1 MLDFIFQLKKRIFK
15 MIKRL
20 FLGTTEVNFINVG
33 KTFYKFF
40 IVEVI
45 LFVSVITLS
54 LFGLLN
60 VNLSVDFT
68 GGTTYQLDAEYTD
81 TDIEEVMS
89 SNLLD
94 VSRYQTFDNSNSIIF
109 RATENTQEKE
119 TEFLFYLS
127 NKFQVPDEEIDF
139 QRVGPTFG
147 EEITEKGLQAL
158 IIFLS
163 LVVLLISYRYE
174 FKYSL
179 IALVA
184 LTHDLLLVFCI
195 YVLLGLE
202 ITPSTVIALLT
213 ILGYSLYDTVILF
226 DKLKD
231 SIKTSKFS
239 YLSVESLNKTFN
251 EVLMRSLNTSITS
264 AIPIASILFLGNY
277 LGLSG
282 TLTDFAL
289 PLFIGILSGT
299 YSSIFVTVP
308 FLSKIINN

>member
-1 MLDFIFQLKKRIFK
+1 MIKKLFIGSTDIDFLKVGKLFYRIFIIEALIFIAVFIF
-15 MIKRL
+15 
-20 FLGTTEVNFINVG
+20 
-33 KTFYKFF
+33 
-40 IVEVI
+40 
-45 LFVSVITLS
+45 S
-54 LFGLLN
+54 LTGILN

-68 GGTTYQLDAEYTD
+68 GGTTYQFEANYDD
-81 TDIEEVMS
+81 TDIDEVMAS
-89 SNLLD
+89 SILD
-94 VSRYQTFDNSNSIIF
+94 VSRYQTFENSNSLIF
-109 RATENTQEKE
+109 RATENTQDKE

-127 NKFQVPDEEIDF
+127 NKFDIPDADIDF

-147 EEITEKGLQAL
+147 DEITTKGIQAL
-158 IIFLS
+158 IIFLT

-179 IALVA
+179 IALIA
-184 LTHDLLLVFCI
+184 LTHDLLLVFSI

-226 DKLKD
+226 DKLND
-231 SIKTSKFS
+231 SIKSSKYS
-239 YLSVESLNKTFN
+239 YLTDGSLNKTFN

-282 TLTDFAL
+282 TLSDFAL

-308 FLSKIINN
+308 FLAKIINK

>member
-1 MLDFIFQLKKRIFK
+1 MIKKLFIGSTDIDFLKVGKLFYRIFIIEALIFIAVFIF
-15 MIKRL
+15 
-20 FLGTTEVNFINVG
+20 
-33 KTFYKFF
+33 
-40 IVEVI
+40 
-45 LFVSVITLS
+45 S
-54 LFGLLN
+54 LTGILN

-68 GGTTYQLDAEYTD
+68 GGTTYQFEANYDD
-81 TDIEEVMS
+81 TDIDEVMAS
-89 SNLLD
+89 TILD
-94 VSRYQTFDNSNSIIF
+94 VSRYQTFENSNSLIF
-109 RATENTQEKE
+109 RATENTQDKE

-127 NKFQVPDEEIDF
+127 NKFDIPDAEIDF

-147 EEITEKGLQAL
+147 DEITTKGLQAL
-158 IIFLS
+158 IIFLT

-179 IALVA
+179 IALIA
-184 LTHDLLLVFCI
+184 LTHDLLLVFSI

-226 DKLKD
+226 DKLND
-231 SIKTSKFS
+231 SIKSSKYS
-239 YLSVESLNKTFN
+239 YLTDGSLNKTFN

-282 TLTDFAL
+282 TLSDFAL

-308 FLSKIINN
+308 FLAKIINK

>member
-1 MLDFIFQLKKRIFK
+1 MIKKLFIGSTDIDFLKVGKLFYRIFIIEALIFIAVFIF
-15 MIKRL
+15 
-20 FLGTTEVNFINVG
+20 
-33 KTFYKFF
+33 
-40 IVEVI
+40 
-45 LFVSVITLS
+45 S
-54 LFGLLN
+54 LTGILN

-68 GGTTYQLDAEYTD
+68 GGTTYQFEANYDD
-81 TDIEEVMS
+81 TDIDEVMAS
-89 SNLLD
+89 TILD
-94 VSRYQTFDNSNSIIF
+94 VSRYQTFENSNSLIF
-109 RATENTQEKE
+109 RATENTQDKE

-127 NKFQVPDEEIDF
+127 NKFDIPDADIDF

-147 EEITEKGLQAL
+147 DEITTKGLQAL
-158 IIFLS
+158 IIFLT

-179 IALVA
+179 IALIA
-184 LTHDLLLVFCI
+184 LTHDLLLVFTI

-202 ITPSTVIALLT
+202 VTPSTVIALLT

-226 DKLKD
+226 DKLND
-231 SIKTSKFS
+231 SIKSSKYS
-239 YLSVESLNKTFN
+239 YLTEGSLNKTFN

-282 TLTDFAL
+282 TLSDFAL

-308 FLSKIINN
+308 FLAKIINK

>member
-1 MLDFIFQLKKRIFK
+1 

-54 LFGLLN
+54 LLGVLN

>member
-1 MLDFIFQLKKRIFK
+1 
-15 MIKRL
+15 MIKKL
-20 FLGTTEVNFINVG
+20 FLGSTEINFLNIG
-33 KTFYKFF
+33 KVFYRVF
-40 IVEVI
+40 IVEVAI
-45 LFVSVITLS
+45 FIAVLTMS
-54 LFGLLN
+54 LIGVLN

-68 GGTTYQLDAEYTD
+68 GGTTYQIEAEYTD
-81 TDIEEVMS
+81 IDIEQVMS
-89 SNLLD
+89 SNILD
-94 VSRYQTFDNSNSIIF
+94 VSRYQTFENSNSIIF
-109 RATENTQEKE
+109 RATENTQDKE
-119 TEFLFYLS
+119 TEFLYYLS
-127 NKFQVPDEEIDF
+127 NKFDIADENIDF

-147 EEITEKGLQAL
+147 DEITAKGLQAL
-158 IIFLS
+158 VIFLT

-179 IALVA
+179 IALIA
-184 LTHDLLLVFCI
+184 LTHDLFLVFSL

-226 DKLKD
+226 DKLND

-239 YLSVESLNKTFN
+239 YLSIDSLNKTFN

-282 TLTDFAL
+282 TLSDFAL

-308 FLSKIINN
+308 FLAKIINK

>member
-1 MLDFIFQLKKRIFK
+1 

-20 FLGTTEVNFINVG
+20 FIGSTDIDFLKVG
-33 KTFYKFF
+33 KLFYRIF
-40 IVEVI
+40 IIEALIFIAVFI
-45 LFVSVITLS
+45 FS
-54 LFGLLN
+54 LTGILN

-68 GGTTYQLDAEYTD
+68 GGTTYQFEANYND
-81 TDIEEVMS
+81 TDIDQVMAS
-89 SNLLD
+89 TILD
-94 VSRYQTFDNSNSIIF
+94 VSRYQTFENSNSLIF
-109 RATENTQEKE
+109 RATENTQDKE

-127 NKFQVPDEEIDF
+127 NKFDIPDADIDF

-147 EEITEKGLQAL
+147 DEITTKGIQAL
-158 IIFLS
+158 IIFLT

-179 IALVA
+179 IALIA
-184 LTHDLLLVFCI
+184 LTHDLLLVFSI

-226 DKLKD
+226 DKLND
-231 SIKTSKFS
+231 SIKSSKYS
-239 YLSVESLNKTFN
+239 YLSESSLNKTFN

-282 TLTDFAL
+282 TLSDFAL

-308 FLSKIINN
+308 FLAKIINK

>member
-1 MLDFIFQLKKRIFK
+1 MIKKLFIGSTDIDFLKVGKLFYRIFIIEALIFITVFIF
-15 MIKRL
+15 
-20 FLGTTEVNFINVG
+20 
-33 KTFYKFF
+33 
-40 IVEVI
+40 
-45 LFVSVITLS
+45 S
-54 LFGLLN
+54 LTGILN

-68 GGTTYQLDAEYTD
+68 GGTTYQFEANYDD
-81 TDIEEVMS
+81 TDIDEVMAS
-89 SNLLD
+89 SILD
-94 VSRYQTFDNSNSIIF
+94 VSRYQTFENSNSLIF
-109 RATENTQEKE
+109 RATENTQDKE

-127 NKFQVPDEEIDF
+127 NKFDIPDADIDF

-147 EEITEKGLQAL
+147 DEITTKGIQAL

-179 IALVA
+179 IALIA
-184 LTHDLLLVFCI
+184 LTHDLLLVFSI

-226 DKLKD
+226 DKLND
-231 SIKTSKFS
+231 SIKSSKYS
-239 YLSVESLNKTFN
+239 YLTDGSLNKTFN

-282 TLTDFAL
+282 TLSDFAL

-308 FLSKIINN
+308 FLAKIINK